1 MAGIFNWFLQV
12 SSVTMFGL
20 LSLPQ
25 RRGAA
30 LASVIGIAGVV
41 AVLVSVLSMA
51 AGFRKTMSGSIPPDA
66 VIVLRTGADSEMV
79 SGLSRA
85 ETRLIA
91 DAPGLVRG
99 SNGPLASAELFVI
112 VDLPKRSTGTGVNV
126 PMRGVERAAFQVRDK
141 LKMVEGRAFE
151 WGKNEVIV
159 GTAAASQFA
168 GMQVGSKIKVGKDFW
183 PIVGIFSASG
193 GTSESEV
200 WTDSTM
206 LQGAFNRGDS
216 FQAVYGKLQSPS
228 SFNQFKDA
236 LTTNPQLDVKVE
248 RQVDFSEAQSD
259 TMSKMINTLGVLIA
273 GLMAVGAIFG
283 ALNTMYSAVSAR
295 TREIA
300 TLRALGF
307 GRGSVVV
314 SVMIESLALA
324 LIGGLIG
331 GALAYLFFNG
341 HRTSTMNFQS
351 FSQVS
356 FAFAVTPA
364 LLIKGITWAAV
375 IGMVGGFFPALR
387 AARLPIASALRE
399 I

>member
-1 MAGIFNWFLQV
+1 MAGLINWFLQV
-12 SSVTMFGL
+12 ISVTTFGL
-20 LSLPQ
+20 LSIPQ
-25 RRGAA
+25 RRGST

-51 AGFRKTMSGSIPPDA
+51 TGFRKTMSGTIPPDA
-66 VIVLRTGADSEMV
+66 VIVLRNGADSEMV
-79 SGLSRA
+79 SGLSRP

-91 DAPGLVRG
+91 DAPGLSRG
-99 SNGPLASAELFVI
+99 ADGPLASSELFVI
-112 VDLPKRSTGTGVNV
+112 IDLPKRSTGTDVNV
-126 PMRGVERAAFQVRDK
+126 PVRGVERAAFQVRDK
-141 LKMVEGRAFE
+141 LKIVEGRAFE
-151 WGKNEVIV
+151 WGKNEVII

-168 GMQVGSKIKVGKDFW
+168 GMQIGATIKVGREQW
-183 PIVGIFSASG
+183 PIVGIFSANG
-193 GTSESEV
+193 AAAESEV
-200 WTDSTM
+200 WTDATM

-216 FQAVYGKLQSPS
+216 FQAVYGKLSKADA
-228 SFNQFKDA
+228 FTQFKDA

-248 RQVDFSEAQSD
+248 RQADFNDAQSAML
-259 TMSKMINTLGVLIA
+259 TKMINTLGVLVA
-273 GLMAVGAIFG
+273 GLMAVGAVFG

-314 SVMIESLALA
+314 SVMLESLALA
-324 LIGGLIG
+324 LIGGLLG

-341 HRTSTMNFQS
+341 HRTSAMNFQS

-364 LLIKGITWAAV
+364 LLVQGIIWATV
-375 IGMVGGFFPALR
+375 IGMIGGFFPALR

-399 I
+399 P

>member
-1 MAGIFNWFLQV
+1 MAGLINWFLQIV
-12 SSVTMFGL
+12 SVTKFGL
-20 LSLPQ
+20 LSIPQ

-30 LASVIGIAGVV
+30 LASIIGIAGVV

-51 AGFRKTMSGSIPPDA
+51 TGFRRTMTGSIAPDA
-66 VIVLRTGADSEMV
+66 VIVLRSGATSEMD
-79 SGLSRA
+79 SGLARPD
-85 ETRLIA
+85 TRLIA
-91 DAPGLVRG
+91 DGPGLSRG
-99 SNGPLASAELFVI
+99 PDGPLASSELFVI
-112 VDLPKRSTGTGVNV
+112 IDLPKRSTGTDVNV

-159 GTAAASQFA
+159 GTAAAYQFA
-168 GMQVGSKIKVGKDFW
+168 GMKVGGTIKVGREQW
-183 PIVGIFSASG
+183 PIVGIFSANG
-193 GTSESEV
+193 AVAESEV
-200 WTDSTM
+200 WTDATM

-216 FQAVYGKLQSPS
+216 FQAVYGKLESPGA
-228 SFNQFKDA
+228 FAKFKDA
-236 LTTNPQLDVKVE
+236 LTTNPQLSVKVE
-248 RQVDFSEAQSD
+248 KQAEFNEAQS
-259 TMSKMINTLGVLIA
+259 TMMTKMINTLGVLIA

-307 GRGSVVV
+307 GRGSVVI
-314 SVMIESLALA
+314 SVMLESLALA

-341 HRTSTMNFQS
+341 YRTSTMNFQS
-351 FSQVS
+351 FSQVA
-356 FAFAVTPA
+356 FAFDVTPG
-364 LLIKGITWAAV
+364 LLVQGIVWAAA
-375 IGMVGGFFPALR
+375 IGLIGGFFPALR

-399 I
+399 L

>member
-1 MAGIFNWFLQV
+1 MAGPINWLLQV
-12 SSVTMFGL
+12 ASVTKYGL
-20 LSLPQ
+20 LSIPQ
-25 RRGAA
+25 RRGSA
-30 LASVIGIAGVV
+30 LASIIGIAGVV

-51 AGFRKTMSGSIPPDA
+51 TGFRRTMSGSIPPDA

-79 SGLSRA
+79 SGLSRP

-91 DAPGLVRG
+91 DGPGLSRG
-99 SNGPLASAELFVI
+99 PDGPLASSELFVI
-112 VDLPKRSTGTGVNV
+112 IDLPKRSTGTDVNV

-168 GMQVGSKIKVGKDFW
+168 GMNVGGTIKVGREKW
-183 PIVGIFSASG
+183 PIVGIFSANG
-193 GTSESEV
+193 GAAESEV
-200 WTDSTM
+200 WTDATM

-216 FQAVYGKLQSPS
+216 FQAVYGKLETPAA
-228 SFNQFKDA
+228 FTKFKDA
-236 LTTNPQLDVKVE
+236 LTTNPQLSVKVE
-248 RQVDFSEAQSD
+248 KQAEFNESQS
-259 TMSKMINTLGVLIA
+259 TMMTKMINTLGVLIA
-273 GLMAVGAIFG
+273 GLMAVGATFG

-307 GRGSVVV
+307 GRGSVVI
-314 SVMIESLALA
+314 SVMLESLALA

-341 HRTSTMNFQS
+341 YRTSTMNFQS
-351 FSQVS
+351 FSQVA
-356 FAFAVTPA
+356 FAFDVTPELLAQGIAWA
-364 LLIKGITWAAV
+364 LI
-375 IGMVGGFFPALR
+375 IGAIGGFFPALR

-399 I
+399 L

>member
-1 MAGIFNWFLQV
+1 MAGPFNWILQV
-12 SSVTMFGL
+12 VSVTKFGL
-20 LSLPQ
+20 LSIPQ

-30 LASVIGIAGVV
+30 LASIIGIAGVV

-51 AGFRKTMSGSIPPDA
+51 AGFRKTMSGTVPPEA
-66 VIVLRTGADSEMV
+66 VIVLRSGAESEMV
-79 SGLSRA
+79 SGLTRPD
-85 ETRLIA
+85 TRLISEG
-91 DAPGLVRG
+91 PGLARG
-99 SNGPLASAELFVI
+99 TNGPLASSELFVI
-112 VDLPKRSTGTGVNV
+112 IDLPKRSTGTDVNV

-141 LKMVEGRAFE
+141 LKMEEGRAFE

-168 GMQVGSKIKVGKDFW
+168 GMKVGGTIKVGREHW
-183 PIVGIFSASG
+183 AVVGIFSANG
-193 GTSESEV
+193 GAAESEV
-200 WTDSTM
+200 WTDATM

-216 FQAVYGKLQSPS
+216 FQAVYGKLETPGA
-228 SFNQFKDA
+228 FAKFKDA
-236 LTTNPQLDVKVE
+236 LTTNPQLNVKVE
-248 RQVDFSEAQSD
+248 RQVEFNESQS
-259 TMSKMINTLGVLIA
+259 TMMTKMINTLGVLIA

-307 GRGSVVV
+307 GRGSVVI
-314 SVMIESLALA
+314 SVMLESLALA

-341 HRTSTMNFQS
+341 YRTSTMNFQS
-351 FSQVS
+351 FSQVA
-356 FAFAVTPA
+356 FAFDVTPA
-364 LLIKGITWAAV
+364 LLVKGIVWAAA
-375 IGMVGGFFPALR
+375 IGLIGGFFPALR

-399 I
+399 L

>member
-1 MAGIFNWFLQV
+1 MAGPINWLLQV
-12 SSVTMFGL
+12 VSVTRFGL
-20 LSLPQ
+20 LSIPQ

-51 AGFRKTMSGSIPPDA
+51 AGFRKTMSGSVPPDA
-66 VIVLRTGADSEMV
+66 VIVLRSGATSEMV
-79 SGLSRA
+79 SGLTRPD
-85 ETRLIA
+85 TRLIA
-91 DAPGLVRG
+91 DAPGLSRG
-99 SNGPLASAELFVI
+99 ADGSLASSELFVI
-112 VDLPKRSTGTGVNV
+112 IDLPKRSTGTDVNV
-126 PMRGVERAAFQVRDK
+126 PMRGVERAAFQVRNK
-141 LKMVEGRAFE
+141 LKIVEGRPFE

-168 GMQVGSKIKVGKDFW
+168 GMEVGGKIKVGREQW
-183 PIVGIFSASG
+183 PIVGIFSADG
-193 GTSESEV
+193 GEAESEV
-200 WTDSTM
+200 WTDATM
-206 LQGAFNRGDS
+206 LQGAYNRGDS
-216 FQAVYGKLQSPS
+216 FQAVYGKLETPGA
-228 SFNQFKDA
+228 FTQFKDS

-248 RQVDFSEAQSD
+248 RLAEFNDEQS
-259 TMSKMINTLGVLIA
+259 TAMTKLINTLGVLVA
-273 GLMAVGAIFG
+273 GLMAVGAVFG

-307 GRGSVVV
+307 GRGSVLV
-314 SVMIESLALA
+314 SVLLESLALA

-331 GALAYLFFNG
+331 AVLAYLFFNG

-356 FAFAVTPA
+356 FAFDVTPA
-364 LLIKGITWAAV
+364 LLVKGITWAAV
-375 IGMVGGFFPALR
+375 IGVAGGFFPALR

-399 I
+399 L